1 MTDYMNRHRAD
12 PDVFID
18 FTTYYR
24 KNELKYATPA
34 YGGLLNGPSW
44 QRFVVWWHRD
54 MRTNT
59 TKSLEEKES
68 LKYALATNLDQ
79 EGWNYVNGI
88 SRGCTTFIGEGDID
102 DWKEVNYL
110 ILQACNYYETID
122 SEKWVSP
129 LLTALRTNQGIPLTT
144 SDGTI
149 QLEPARPGMQDYYT
163 CIDYLLDFGVSKM
176 DYMQDIWKLSEE
188 QTKETTS
195 QVDMKATMEAI
206 RGSVVTTKKS
216 RL

>member
-12 PDVFID
+12 PEVYID

-44 QRFVVWWHRD
+44 QRFVVWWHTT

-59 TKSLEEKES
+59 QKSHEEKES
-68 LKYALATNLDQ
+68 LQWTLATYLDQ
-79 EGWNYVNGI
+79 DGWNYINGI
-88 SRGCTTFIGEGDID
+88 SRGCTTFIGPGDID
-102 DWKEVNYL
+102 DYKELNYL
-110 ILQACNYYETID
+110 ILQACNYYEKVDAEHWT
-122 SEKWVSP
+122 SP
-129 LLTALRTNQGIPLTT
+129 VLMALRLNQRIPLTT
-144 SDGTI
+144 SDGPTY
-149 QLEPARPGMQDYYT
+149 LEPATPGMQDHYT
-163 CIDYLLDFGVSKM
+163 CIDYLVDFGVNKM
-176 DYMQDIWKLSEE
+176 DYMDAIWKLSEE
-188 QTKETTS
+188 TTQSTTS

-206 RGSVVTTKKS
+206 RGTVMATKKS